1 MGESNKVPVHAIWPP
16 FLFTSLQLHIAV
28 TRDREY
34 LRVQRNICDYRAD
47 DRNVLYFVDTIK
59 PSFKI
64 TQGIQRADRWGIL
77 PLKTYLMYLYIY
89 TYCSY
94 IYMYRL
100 FSAMKK
106 DW

>member
-1 MGESNKVPVHAIWPP
+1 MAPISIYITPTAYSCHSGQRVSESSEK
-16 FLFTSLQLHIAV
+16 
-28 TRDREY
+28 Y
-34 LRVQRNICDYRAD
+34 LWLSCWWQKYKAD
-47 DRNVLYFVDTIK
+47 VLYFVDTIK